1 MRFIL
6 LSHGRGAV
14 HKNISFYFFYFA
26 EGRALLKINRSVY
39 ILSNDLLDTHRS
51 SLSPNSTV
59 TKALGYLC

>member
-14 HKNISFYFFYFA
+14 HKNISFFIYFA
-26 EGRALLKINRSVY
+26 DGRALLKINRSVY